1 MQETT
6 LADDMTLTGA
16 RAIATVFGTDIV
28 QVGVRFVLGATEK
41 DDGSAGGCPV
51 VAEGVDPSSAKAFEA
66 TVLGDEVV
74 ADEAIE
80 GARWRHVWVSVEI
93 PREQE
98 ELDVRLSC
106 GRHGRVIHL
115 AAGELRRL
123 RDEFGARRLPIEA
136 DGGYDPW
143 FRAHRATRSELDEQR
158 RVQASLPVRPLFSVI
173 VPLYHTPVDFFSD
186 MAESVLG
193 QTYDNLELILVN
205 STPGDADLAAAVA
218 ALAARDGRVRVVELE
233 RNLGITENTNAGID
247 VARGDFV
254 AFFDHDDILESEILF
269 HYAVGIARDPEVD
282 LLYCDEDKLEDGRY
296 VFPSFKPDFS
306 LMLLETN
313 NYVCHMLTV
322 RRSLLE
328 SLPRASAVYDGAQ
341 DHRLTLVA
349 SEHLR
354 HVFHARKILYHWRVS
369 ATSTAGNSEAKP
381 ESLEAG
387 RRAIEE
393 HVRRLGVPAHVENVP
408 TMAHCYETVLDEDV
422 PLPAFGLMLMGT
434 RGDSSGAGE
443 SAAGGVE
450 VCAVGHLA
458 SRVERAR
465 AVNEAAWESA
475 CEYLVLADGRIE
487 LPLSDD
493 LLRRLYV
500 VCLRD
505 GVGVVGA
512 KAVLPDG
519 TKVGGAYAFTADG
532 PVLIDRYFPEGDHQA
547 RGYEVFPH
555 EVSAVTGSC
564 IMMRRELFV
573 ELGGVDAAMGRYWSI
588 DLCLRAA
595 ERGLSTVEVPM
606 AMVRTTLDP
615 MGMGCASASCEATL
629 LAERASLAER
639 WPEAFVAPSP
649 YYSDVYDS
657 QGYYGLDRKGAA
669 L

>member
-1 MQETT
+1 
-6 LADDMTLTGA
+6 
-16 RAIATVFGTDIV
+16 
-28 QVGVRFVLGATEK
+28 
-41 DDGSAGGCPV
+41 
-51 VAEGVDPSSAKAFEA
+51 
-66 TVLGDEVV
+66 
-74 ADEAIE
+74 
-80 GARWRHVWVSVEI
+80 
-93 PREQE
+93 
-98 ELDVRLSC
+98 
-106 GRHGRVIHL
+106 
-115 AAGELRRL
+115 
-123 RDEFGARRLPIEA
+123 
-136 DGGYDPW
+136 
-143 FRAHRATRSELDEQR
+143 
-158 RVQASLPVRPLFSVI
+158 
-173 VPLYHTPVDFFSD
+173 
-186 MAESVLG
+186 
-193 QTYDNLELILVN
+193 
-205 STPGDADLAAAVA
+205 
-218 ALAARDGRVRVVELE
+218 
-233 RNLGITENTNAGID
+233 
-247 VARGDFV
+247 
-254 AFFDHDDILESEILF
+254 
-269 HYAVGIARDPEVD
+269 
-282 LLYCDEDKLEDGRY
+282 
-296 VFPSFKPDFS
+296 
-306 LMLLETN
+306 
-313 NYVCHMLTV
+313 
-322 RRSLLE
+322 
-328 SLPRASAVYDGAQ
+328 
-341 DHRLTLVA
+341 
-349 SEHLR
+349 
-354 HVFHARKILYHWRVS
+354 
-369 ATSTAGNSEAKP
+369 
-381 ESLEAG
+381 
-387 RRAIEE
+387 
-393 HVRRLGVPAHVENVP
+393 
-408 TMAHCYETVLDEDV
+408 MAHCYETVLDEDV

-465 AVNEAAWESA
+465 AVNEAARESA